1 MQTLT
6 SRVKLLASRGI
17 AANLDVASSR
27 YLVAF
32 WKLEKGE
39 RNEQAQV
46 LFSSERVF
54 YADAG

>member
-1 MQTLT
+1 MQRFS

-17 AANLDVASSR
+17 AANMDVASSR
-27 YLVAF
+27 FLVAF

-46 LFSSERVF
+46 LFSNERVF
-54 YADAG
+54 DANAG